1 MGLPWHKMNPLFR
14 EDFARYGAF
23 NLHYL
28 PTNLYYQFVAY
39 PLFEG
44 NNWAM
49 SGGLFWMTPILL
61 GAPYAIWRKRCDR
74 LVWALVLSCVLTY
87 IPIGLL
93 MGTGFVTFGPRYLLD
108 LMVPLVILTVLGIRH
123 WRVDTLRILVL
134 LSCATYTIGSVM
146 WWVKQYYLQ

>member
-1 MGLPWHKMNPLFR
+1 M
-14 EDFARYGAF
+14 
-23 NLHYL
+23 
-28 PTNLYYQFVAY
+28 
-39 PLFEG
+39 
-44 NNWAM
+44 
-49 SGGLFWMTPILL
+49 
-61 GAPYAIWRKRCDR
+61 
-74 LVWALVLSCVLTY
+74 LSCVLTY